1 MLVGLNNWGCKNMA
15 KKIVIVEDDLAISQM
30 YRMKF
35 ESDGFE
41 IYLADNG
48 RSGLELVEQVKP
60 DIILLDLIM
69 PEMSGDEMLATLR
82 TKEEFIKT
90 PVVILTNTESEK
102 SQVEARMMG
111 ISAYIVKANET
122 PSQVAAKVREILGLT
137 SDN

>member
-1 MLVGLNNWGCKNMA
+1 MM

-41 IYLADNG
+41 VFLADNG
-48 RSGLELVEQVKP
+48 KTGLELIEQIYP

-69 PEMSGDEMLATLR
+69 PEMSGGEMLAILR
-82 TKEEFIKT
+82 TKEAFLKT

-102 SQVEARMMG
+102 SEVEARMMG

-122 PSQVAAKVREILGLT
+122 PTQVVAKVRDILNLAE
-137 SDN
+137 SNDKR